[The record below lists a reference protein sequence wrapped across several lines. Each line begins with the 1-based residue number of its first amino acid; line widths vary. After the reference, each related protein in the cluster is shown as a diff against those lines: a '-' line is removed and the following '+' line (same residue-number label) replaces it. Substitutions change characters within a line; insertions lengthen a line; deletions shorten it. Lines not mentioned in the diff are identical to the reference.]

1 MGQSPPPRQLFP
13 KTMASAGC
21 SPEGMII
28 TELST
33 GKDIEIPIEV

>member
-1 MGQSPPPRQLFP
+1 
-13 KTMASAGC
+13 MASAGC

-33 GKDIEIPIEV
+33 EKDIDIPIEM